1 MWASLIIALLSFFMM
16 KKSGSSDTSAMVTAG
31 LAGAGSYYVATETE
45 WGQENLS
52 WFEDSTES
60 QTTSTTPT
68 KSTTPV
74 LDSEGNP
81 VKDSDGN
88 VIYKMIDGTADVLKS
103 WGGTGT
109 AAVVGTTALAANSS
123 LQKYLPWVLLGLGVY
138 MVVK

>member
-1 MWASLIIALLSFFMM
+1 MWAALIIALLSFFVS
-16 KKSGSSDTSAMVTAG
+16 KKSGSSDTNAMITAG

-45 WGQENLS
+45 WGQENLN
-52 WFEDSTES
+52 WFEDSTEPP
-60 QTTSTTPT
+60 TTSTTAA
-68 KSTTPV
+68 

-81 VKDSDGN
+81 VKDSNGN
-88 VIYKMIDGTADVLKS
+88 VVYKMIDGTADVLKS

-123 LQKYLPWVLLGLGVY
+123 LKEYLPWVLLGLGVY

>member
-1 MWASLIIALLSFFMM
+1 MWASLIIALLSFFIT

-60 QTTSTTPT
+60 PTTSATAE
-68 KSTTPV
+68 

-81 VKDSDGN
+81 VKDSNGN
-88 VIYKMIDGTADVLKS
+88 VVYKMIDGTADVLKS